1 MTTSLRTNL
10 LLSALPASALRKL
23 LAGEDPVP
31 LVLSDRLFERGQRA
45 RHVYFPIDAFVS
57 LLTPGATQGSAALEV
72 ALVGNEGMVGS
83 WLLLG
88 VDAAPLRALVQG
100 GGFAWRVDAKTFGR
114 EVAANRI
121 LREVFDHYLYVQLVQ
136 LAQTAWC
143 TRFHVVE
150 SRLARWLLMTQ
161 DRVRTDVLPLTHDFL
176 SQMLGVNRSTVTTCA
191 GMLQEAGLI
200 EYRRG
205 KVYVLNRKR
214 LEQASCECYQIMKKQ
229 LETWDGET
237 FRKPRM

>member
-150 SRLARWLLMTQ
+150 SRLARWLLMPKNKAHS
-161 DRVRTDVLPLTHDFL
+161 REFCITHQFL
-176 SQMLGVNRSTVTTCA
+176 AQMLGVRRAGVTRA
-191 GMLQEAGLI
+191 AASLKRRKLIRYSRGDLEIVDVLGL
-200 EYRRG
+200 EKAACSCYATDRETYDR
-205 KVYVLNRKR
+205 VLGRHRK
-214 LEQASCECYQIMKKQ
+214 
-229 LETWDGET
+229 
-237 FRKPRM
+237 

>member
-1 MTTSLRTNL
+1 MATSRRTNL

-23 LAGEDPVP
+23 LSGEDPVP

-88 VDAAPLRALVQG
+88 VDASPLRALVQG
-100 GGFAWRVDAKTFGR
+100 GGLAWRVDTKTFGR
-114 EVAANRI
+114 EVAASRK
-121 LREVFDHYLYVQLVQ
+121 LREVFDRYLYVQLVQ

-150 SRLARWLLMTQ
+150 SRLARWLLMTK
-161 DRVRTDVLPLTHDFL
+161 DRAHSREFCITHQFL
-176 SQMLGVNRSTVTTCA
+176 AQMLGVRRAGVTRA
-191 GMLQEAGLI
+191 AASLKRRKLIRYSRGDLEIVDVLGL
-200 EYRRG
+200 EKAACSCYATDRETYDR
-205 KVYVLNRKR
+205 VLGRHRK
-214 LEQASCECYQIMKKQ
+214 
-229 LETWDGET
+229 
-237 FRKPRM
+237 